1 METPQIES
9 NETVANAT
17 VTTLLGTIS
26 YEKREDYEE
35 FLKNLSIEHSAVV
48 LISAANFAQSKG
60 IFSLD
65 EAELIASAIKRL
77 TTKPEE
83 PVQFDPAQTPQ
94 D

>member
-1 METPQIES
+1 METQPIES
-9 NETVANAT
+9 TEPVANAT

-35 FLKNLSIEHSAVV
+35 FLKALSIEHSAVV

-65 EAELIASAIKRL
+65 EAELIANAIKRL

-83 PVQFDPAQTPQ
+83 PIQFDLDENQK